1 MSRVL
6 EVQGLTKKFGGLT
19 AVDHV
24 NIHVEKGE
32 IVGLI
37 GANGAG
43 KTTLF
48 NMIAGEFPPTE
59 GKILFNGKEIQ
70 GKPGFIAN
78 HGSLRLWHRQ
88 QSRRQSI
95 LPRQLLTLS
104 ADMASSV
111 LNSSSRVTR

>member
-1 MSRVL
+1 MSKVL

-59 GKILFNGKEIQ
+59 GKIIFNGKE
-70 GKPGFIAN
+70 GYCKTEF
-78 HGSLRLWHRQ
+78 LE
-88 QSRRQSI
+88 
-95 LPRQLLTLS
+95 
-104 ADMASSV
+104 
-111 LNSSSRVTR
+111 